1 MKYYEIIFKSG
12 KAKDTLVLKANS
24 KSEAF
29 ELAKNQVSGQILKIT
44 EVSKP
49 VEFNKIFAY
58 FKENILEQKS
68 SVNQMKFIFS
78 IRQISVMANAGIPFT
93 DILREAA
100 KGTDDKVLKEI
111 FTKALFDVNSGL
123 SFSESLKKYEKQV
136 GKISVIMAS
145 LGEKTGTMA
154 EAMNSLATM
163 LEESLQNKQN
173 IKKAIRYPLITLFT
187 MAVAF
192 IVLIVFVVPKFKAI
206 FDRFQTALPLPTK
219 ILLGIEY
226 VVTNYAIFII
236 AFILFFIFAFKYF
249 YNKNKEFALKIDE
262 YVLKIK
268 IVGAIINYASLFRF
282 SLVFSELSKAGLPVV
297 EAINVASEGVEN
309 SYLSS
314 KLDTLSFNIKKGLS
328 LSSAFVEAGVFESM
342 IIQIVAA
349 GEASG
354 TLSGMLSKATD
365 YYRAQFQM
373 RMDTIS
379 SSLEPIL
386 IAIMSTAVLLL
397 ALGIFMPMWELAG
410 AINK

>member
-1 MKYYEIIFKSG
+1 MKYFEVIFKNG
-12 KAKDTLVLKANS
+12 KTKDSLIVKANN
-24 KSEAF
+24 KAEAF
-29 ELAKNQVSGQILKIT
+29 EIAKNQVNGQILKIS
-44 EVSKP
+44 EVPKP
-49 VEFNKIFAY
+49 IEFNKIIAY
-58 FKENILEQKS
+58 FKENILEQQS
-68 SVNQMKFIFS
+68 SINQMKFIFA

-100 KGTDDKVLKEI
+100 KGSDDKILKEI

-123 SFSESLKKYEKQV
+123 SFSQSLKKYEKQV

-154 EAMNSLATM
+154 EAMSSLATI

-187 MAVAF
+187 MAIAF
-192 IVLIVFVVPKFKAI
+192 IILIVFVVPKFKAI
-206 FDRFQTALPLPTK
+206 FDRFQTSLPLPTQ
-219 ILLGIEY
+219 ILLAIEHI
-226 VVTNYAIFII
+226 VTNYALFI
-236 AFILFFIFAFKYF
+236 ILFFTCFVFAFRYF
-249 YNKNKEFALKIDE
+249 YTKNREFALKVDE
-262 YVLKIK
+262 YILKIK
-268 IVGAIINYASLFRF
+268 IIGAIINYASLFRF
-282 SLVFSELSKAGLPVV
+282 SLVFCELSKAGLPVV

-309 SYLSS
+309 SYISS
-314 KLDTLSFNIKKGLS
+314 RLDTLSYNIKKGLS
-328 LSSAFVEAGVFESM
+328 LSASFVEAGVFESM

-354 TLSGMLSKATD
+354 TLSGMLAKATD

-386 IAIMSTAVLLL
+386 IAIMSCAVLLL